1 VGAACVQDIGA
12 SRLASRSGTA
22 PLGVSVAAPGSREG
36 CSKPAAS
43 SIPDF
48 QWSGVLAYSA
58 EHLSPRHF
66 HLLSDQDLEELRPIS
81 QTIVQRRG
89 EIVPDWYQKYV
100 HHFADSRSLSQGDF
114 ERVFENALQHTYTA
128 LLDGDVDK
136 FAAEVSQ
143 LGEVLAQ
150 RRMPLGEVIASLQL
164 FKNTVRRV
172 FPDEQTA
179 VWLPMAFD
187 KLSHV
192 KIILLVSA
200 YFRSDAATAGEKSAA
215 LEREA
220 AYLPAAEKARFQGLV
235 GATAAMRALYQ
246 RIEAAAATRGNL
258 LIVGE
263 SGTGKELVARAVHKC
278 GVRAD
283 RPFVALNCA
292 ALPKD
297 LIESELFGYKRGAF
311 SGATTESLGLFR
323 AADGGTL
330 FLDEITEMSADTQCK
345 LLRAIQE
352 RAIRPVGSTREQ
364 PVDVRIIASTNR
376 DPQAAVA
383 DGRLRQ
389 DLYYRLQAALIA
401 VPPLRERSEDIQLLV
416 DHFICM
422 FNQNLGRTVAG
433 IEQEALDRLLE
444 YEWPGNVRELSNV
457 VEGAFTF
464 GNGHLI
470 ALEDLPPTLT
480 ANGDADTKAPVRV
493 AGASRGGVPVTTFAE
508 SERELI
514 VRALQNNSGN
524 KVRTAEQLKISRKK
538 LYARITKYRLSLAE
552 PHSNRRVAR

>member
-1 VGAACVQDIGA
+1 MA
-12 SRLASRSGTA
+12 TN
-22 PLGVSVAAPGSREG
+22 P
-36 CSKPAAS
+36 
-43 SIPDF
+43 
-48 QWSGVLAYSA
+48 YSP
-58 EHLSPRHF
+58 SYPRHF

-81 QTIVQRRG
+81 QTIVQRRS
-89 EIVPDWYQKYV
+89 EFVLDWYQQYL
-100 HHFADSRSLSQGDF
+100 HHFGDSRTLSWGDF
-114 ERVFENALQHTYTA
+114 ERIFENTLQHTYTA
-128 LLDGDVDK
+128 LLDGDIDK
-136 FAAEVSQ
+136 FADEVSQ
-143 LGEVLAQ
+143 LGEVLVQ
-150 RRMPLGEVIASLQL
+150 QRMPLGEVIASLQL
-164 FKNTVRRV
+164 FKNTVRRM

-179 VWLPMAFD
+179 PGWLPIAFD

-192 KIILLVSA
+192 QIILLVSA

-215 LEREA
+215 LECEA
-220 AYLPAAEKARFQGLV
+220 AYLPAAEKVRFHGLV

-263 SGTGKELVARAVHKC
+263 SGTGKELVARAVHNCGKC
-278 GVRAD
+278 AD
-283 RPFVALNCA
+283 QPFVALNCA

-311 SGATTESLGLFR
+311 SGAATEYLGLFR

-330 FLDEITEMSADTQCK
+330 FLDEITEMNAGTQSK

-376 DPQAAVA
+376 DPEAAVT
-383 DGRLRQ
+383 DGHLRQ

-401 VPPLRERSEDIQLLV
+401 VPPLREHPEDIPLLV
-416 DHFICM
+416 EHFICM

-433 IEQEALDRLLE
+433 IEHQALDALLE

-464 GNGHLI
+464 GEGHLI
-470 ALEDLPPTLT
+470 ALEDLPL
-480 ANGDADTKAPVRV
+480 
-493 AGASRGGVPVTTFAE
+493 TFAARGDTDTQ
-508 SERELI
+508 SQMCR
-514 VRALQNNSGN
+514 RPRGYFRRN
-524 KVRTAEQLKISRKK
+524 RTRGDS
-538 LYARITKYRLSLAE
+538 TS
-552 PHSNRRVAR
+552 VAK

>member
-1 VGAACVQDIGA
+1 MGAPCVQDCRT
-12 SRLASRSGTA
+12 SRLART
-22 PLGVSVAAPGSREG
+22 SVPI
-36 CSKPAAS
+36 PT

-48 QWSGVLAYSA
+48 QWFGVPVAQGA
-58 EHLSPRHF
+58 PFPRHF
-66 HLLSDQDLEELRPIS
+66 HLLSDQDLDELRPIS
-81 QTIVQRRG
+81 EIIVRRRS
-89 EIVPDWYQKYV
+89 EIVRDWYQQYV
-100 HHFADSRSLSQGDF
+100 LHFDDSRSLSHGDF
-114 ERVFENALQHTYTA
+114 ERIFENALQHTQA
-128 LLDGDVDK
+128 AIVAGDIDK
-136 FAAEVSQ
+136 YAAEVSQ
-143 LGEVLAQ
+143 LGELLAEQ
-150 RRMPLGEVIASLQL
+150 RMPLSEVIASLQL
-164 FKNTVRRV
+164 FRNSVWRV
-172 FPDEQTA
+172 FPDEQRA
-179 VWLPMAFD
+179 QAQLAMAFD

-192 KIILLVSA
+192 QIILLVSA

-235 GATAAMRALYQ
+235 GATAAMRQLYQ

-278 GVRAD
+278 GARAD

-383 DGRLRQ
+383 DGQLRQ

-401 VPPLRERSEDIQLLV
+401 VPPLRERPEDIQLLV
-416 DHFICM
+416 DHFIRM
-422 FNQNLGRTVAG
+422 FNQNLGRTFAG
-433 IEQEALDRLLE
+433 IEQEALDALLE

-464 GNGHLI
+464 GKGHLI

-480 ANGDADTKAPVRV
+480 ANGDADTKAPVWV
-493 AGASRGGVPVTTFAE
+493 AGASRPEGSVATFAE
-508 SERELI
+508 TERELI
-514 VRALQNNSGN
+514 ERALHNNGGN

-538 LYARITKYRLSLAE
+538 LYAKITKYGLCTA
-552 PHSNRRVAR
+552 

>member
-1 VGAACVQDIGA
+1 MGATCVQDFRT
-12 SRLASRSGTA
+12 SRLASTSV
-22 PLGVSVAAPGSREG
+22 PLPR
-36 CSKPAAS
+36 

-48 QWSGVLAYSA
+48 QWFGVPAAQGA
-58 EHLSPRHF
+58 ERLFPRHF
-66 HLLSDQDLEELRPIS
+66 HLLSDQDLDELRPMFE
-81 QTIVQRRG
+81 TIARRRS
-89 EIVPDWYQKYV
+89 EIVRDWNQQYV
-100 HHFADSRSLSQGDF
+100 LHFGDSRSLSQDDF
-114 ERVFENALQHTYTA
+114 EQIFENALQHTQGA
-128 LLDGDVDK
+128 IVAGDIDK
-136 FAAEVSQ
+136 YAAEVSQ
-143 LGEVLAQ
+143 LGELLAEQ
-150 RRMPLGEVIASLQL
+150 RMPLDEVIASLQL
-164 FKNTVRRV
+164 FRNSVWRV
-172 FPDEQTA
+172 FPDEQSA
-179 VWLPMAFD
+179 RAQFAMAFD

-192 KIILLVSA
+192 HIILLVSA
-200 YFRSDAATAGEKSAA
+200 YFRSDAATAGEKSTA

-235 GATAAMRALYQ
+235 GATAAMRQLYR

-258 LIVGE
+258 LIIGE
-263 SGTGKELVARAVHKC
+263 SGTGKELVARAVHNC
-278 GVRAD
+278 SARAD

-292 ALPKD
+292 ALPKE

-311 SGATTESLGLFR
+311 SGATTEYLGLFR
-323 AADGGTL
+323 SADGGTL
-330 FLDEITEMSADTQCK
+330 FLDEITEMSADTQSK

-364 PVDVRIIASTNR
+364 SVDVRIIASTNR

-433 IEQEALDRLLE
+433 IEQEALDALLE

-493 AGASRGGVPVTTFAE
+493 AGASRAGVPVTTFAE

-538 LYARITKYRLSLAE
+538 LYAKITKYGLFPA
-552 PHSNRRVAR
+552 

>member
-1 VGAACVQDIGA
+1 MGAPCVQDFRT
-12 SRLASRSGTA
+12 SRLART
-22 PLGVSVAAPGSREG
+22 SVPI
-36 CSKPAAS
+36 PT

-48 QWSGVLAYSA
+48 QWFGVPVAQGA
-58 EHLSPRHF
+58 PFPRHF
-66 HLLSDQDLEELRPIS
+66 HLLSDQDLDELRPIS
-81 QTIVQRRG
+81 EIIVRRRS
-89 EIVPDWYQKYV
+89 EIVRDWYQQYV
-100 HHFADSRSLSQGDF
+100 LHFDDSRSLSHGDF
-114 ERVFENALQHTYTA
+114 ERIFENALQHTQA
-128 LLDGDVDK
+128 AIVAGDIDK
-136 FAAEVSQ
+136 YAAEVNQ
-143 LGEVLAQ
+143 LGELLA
-150 RRMPLGEVIASLQL
+150 RRMPLSEVIASLQL
-164 FKNTVRRV
+164 FRNSVWRV
-172 FPDEQTA
+172 FPDEQRA
-179 VWLPMAFD
+179 QAQLAMAFD

-192 KIILLVSA
+192 QIILLVSA

-235 GATAAMRALYQ
+235 GATAAMRQLYQ

-278 GVRAD
+278 GARAD

-383 DGRLRQ
+383 DGQLRQ

-401 VPPLRERSEDIQLLV
+401 VPPLRERPEDIQLLV

-422 FNQNLGRTVAG
+422 FNQNPGRTVAG
-433 IEQEALDRLLE
+433 IEREALDALLE

-493 AGASRGGVPVTTFAE
+493 AGASRAAVPVTTFAE

-524 KVRTAEQLKISRKK
+524 KVRAAEQLKISRKK
-538 LYARITKYRLSLAE
+538 LYAKITKYGLSPA
-552 PHSNRRVAR
+552 

>member
-1 VGAACVQDIGA
+1 MGGPCVQDFRT
-12 SRLASRSGTA
+12 SEWSTSLPA
-22 PLGVSVAAPGSREG
+22 PLP
-36 CSKPAAS
+36 P

-48 QWSGVLAYSA
+48 QWFSVLRSQGS
-58 EHLSPRHF
+58 ERLSPRHF
-66 HLLSDQDLEELRPIS
+66 YLLSDQDLDELRPMS
-81 QTIVQRRG
+81 ETIVRRRS
-89 EIVPDWYQKYV
+89 EIVRDWYQQYV
-100 HHFADSRSLSQGDF
+100 FHFGDSRSLSQGDF
-114 ERVFENALQHTYTA
+114 ERIFENALQHTQAA
-128 LLDGDVDK
+128 LVAGDIDK
-136 FAAEVSQ
+136 YAAEVSQ
-143 LGEVLAQ
+143 LGELLAEQ
-150 RRMPLGEVIASLQL
+150 RMPLGEVIAALQL
-164 FKNTVRRV
+164 FKNSAWRV
-172 FPDEQTA
+172 FPDEQRA
-179 VWLPMAFD
+179 QAQLAMAFD

-192 KIILLVSA
+192 QIILLVSA
-200 YFRSDAATAGEKSAA
+200 YFRSDAAIAVEKSAA

-235 GATAAMRALYQ
+235 GATAAMRQLYQ

-278 GVRAD
+278 GARAD

-330 FLDEITEMSADTQCK
+330 FLDEITEMSADTQSK

-422 FNQNLGRTVAG
+422 FNQNLGRTIAG
-433 IEQEALDRLLE
+433 IEQKALDALLE

-464 GNGHLI
+464 GKGHLI
-470 ALEDLPPTLT
+470 ALEDLPPILT
-480 ANGDADTKAPVRV
+480 ASGDTDAKAPVWV
-493 AGASRGGVPVTTFAE
+493 AGAGRPEGSVATFAE
-508 SERELI
+508 TERELI
-514 VRALQNNSGN
+514 ARALQDNSGN
-524 KVRTAEQLKISRKK
+524 KVRAAEQLKISRKK
-538 LYARITKYRLSLAE
+538 LYAKITKYGLSPA
-552 PHSNRRVAR
+552 